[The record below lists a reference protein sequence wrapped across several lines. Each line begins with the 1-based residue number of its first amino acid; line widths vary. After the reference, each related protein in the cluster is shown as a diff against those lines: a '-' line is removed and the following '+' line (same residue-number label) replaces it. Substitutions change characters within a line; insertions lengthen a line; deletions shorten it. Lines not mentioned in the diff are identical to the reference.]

1 MVESNQ
7 PASFT
12 ATAYR
17 WICRA
22 DGLSKGVGSSDF
34 PYDFVIDI
42 IGVFGGKSR
51 LDGGTRKNLYPVM
64 YLGTDLHSTSWEVRV
79 APEQKKRPFAS

>member
-22 DGLSKGVGSSDF
+22 DGSSKGVGSSDF

-42 IGVFGGKSR
+42 IFLNLAAAYRVQRQESTGRGDKKKS
-51 LDGGTRKNLYPVM
+51 LPGYVPW
-64 YLGTDLHSTSWEVRV
+64 H
-79 APEQKKRPFAS
+79 